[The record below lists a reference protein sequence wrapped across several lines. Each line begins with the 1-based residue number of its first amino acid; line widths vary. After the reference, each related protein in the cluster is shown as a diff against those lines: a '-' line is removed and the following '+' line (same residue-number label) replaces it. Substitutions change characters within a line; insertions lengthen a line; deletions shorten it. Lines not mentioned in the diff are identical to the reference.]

1 MKLRIFDTA
10 WSQWISK
17 LATHPVVPVA
27 IVVAL
32 SALAAWAL
40 FTSEARLIH
49 SPHTPP
55 VFSPK

>member
-27 IVVAL
+27 VAL
-32 SALAAWAL
+32 ALTALAVWAL
-40 FTSEARLIH
+40 VASESKLIQ